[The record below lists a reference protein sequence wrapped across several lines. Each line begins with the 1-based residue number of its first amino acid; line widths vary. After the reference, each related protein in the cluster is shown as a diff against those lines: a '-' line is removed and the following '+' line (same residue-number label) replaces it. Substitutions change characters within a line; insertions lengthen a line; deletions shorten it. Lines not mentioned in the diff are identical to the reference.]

1 MVFDPLEPLLSAFL
15 GRLAQSQEALFGAG
29 GAAAELEAV
38 RAAAILAIETI
49 HRSDAYYHNSEHTML
64 VTLVGQQ
71 IILGRQLA
79 EGGVSPGDWAHFTV
93 SLLCHDIGY
102 VRGACPGDRGN
113 KMVINAAGETVTVP
127 AGATDAALTPH
138 HVERGKL
145 FVQSRFTAHSLLD
158 VPRVCAA
165 IEKTRFPVPEASD
178 LGDGVSWGDLV
189 QAADLIGQLAD
200 PDYMRKLPA
209 LYYEFEETGANARM
223 GNDVPGR
230 LRDTYPNFFWTMV
243 SEHIKPGISYLR
255 RTREG
260 RDWLAGL
267 YSHVFSQEHRSLLA

>member
-1 MVFDPLEPLLSAFL
+1 MVFDPLEPLFRAFL
-15 GRLAQSQEALFGAG
+15 ARLEESHGALFGTG
-29 GAAAELEAV
+29 GAPEALEAV
-38 RAAAILAIETI
+38 RAASALAIETI

-79 EGGVSPGDWAHFTV
+79 EGGVNPIDWAHYTV
-93 SLLCHDIGY
+93 ALLCHDIGY
-102 VRGACPGDRGN
+102 VKGACPGDSGRA
-113 KMVINAAGETVTVP
+113 MVINQQGDTVCLP
-127 AGATDAALTPH
+127 PGATDAALTPH

-145 FVQSRFTAHSLLD
+145 FVQSRFANHAVLD
-158 VPRVCAA
+158 PARICDA
-165 IEKTRFPVPEASD
+165 IEKTRFPVPEAAD
-178 LGDGVSWGDLV
+178 LGDGVGWGDLV

-223 GNDVPGR
+223 GNEVPGR
-230 LRDTYPNFFWTMV
+230 LRETYPNFFWTMV
-243 SEHIKPGISYLR
+243 SEHIRPGIAYLK

>member
-1 MVFDPLEPLLSAFL
+1 
-15 GRLAQSQEALFGAG
+15 
-29 GAAAELEAV
+29 
-38 RAAAILAIETI
+38 
-49 HRSDAYYHNSEHTML
+49 
-64 VTLVGQQ
+64 
-71 IILGRQLA
+71 
-79 EGGVSPGDWAHFTV
+79 
-93 SLLCHDIGY
+93 
-102 VRGACPGDRGN
+102 
-113 KMVINAAGETVTVP
+113 MVINAAGETVTVP

-145 FVQSRFTAHSLLD
+145 FVQSRFAAHPLLD

-209 LYYEFEETGANARM
+209 LYYEFEETGTNARM

-230 LRDTYPNFFWTMV
+230 LGHLPELFLDHGERTYQARHFLSKAHPR
-243 SEHIKPGISYLR
+243 GARLAR
-255 RTREG
+255 RPLLPRVQPRTPQPVGLGARHVYATRY
-260 RDWLAGL
+260 RP
-267 YSHVFSQEHRSLLA
+267 